1 MPNNRSKGKRIERYF
16 ATALRPIFP
25 DVRRNAGEQAQSGGR
40 DLENTG
46 ILSIEVKG
54 GKQYK
59 SKMIRMVLDQAQ
71 QEAGKGMWAVALIKP
86 DREDAYAMMP
96 FDDFLE
102 MLEAMKKEGIL

>member
-1 MPNNRSKGKRIERYF
+1 MPNNRKKGKVIERWF

-59 SKMIRMVLDQAQ
+59 SKMVRSVLDQAQ
-71 QEAGKGMWAVALIKP
+71 QEAGKNMWAVALMKP
-86 DREDAYAMMP
+86 DREDPYAMMP
-96 FDDFLE
+96 FDDFME
-102 MLEAMKKEGIL
+102 MLAVMKKEGIV